1 MANVS
6 DYIKNYGNISFKDK
20 PFCDEDNVAMCMS
33 FYMPLDKV
41 VSPSFDDEPKPIGIA
56 SRELFAYRGGKH
68 KPVGLVLVKAI
79 SELLMDMA
87 ARRRFSEVKVVAC
100 TDNFEKEPAVQ
111 FNAGTFLLPNGDIV
125 VLFRGTD
132 DTLTGWKE
140 DLDILG
146 SPNGIPS
153 EKLSVEY
160 LAEVAKRFDGDIIV
174 CGHSKGG
181 YVAQYAV
188 LNSEKEVRDRIK
200 YLYNNDGPGFKSY
213 DYLGSDVY
221 SELLPRYRHFI
232 PQSSF
237 IGMMLSHDDDY
248 TVVKSVRQVGMM
260 EHDLSTWQFK
270 NGELKTAR
278 GLTNKGKVTDL
289 VFHDVVSNLDG
300 KQSAAFAKALN
311 SIIEGVDQEGLMDV
325 AKNLPASI
333 KGGKAAYDALDDET
347 KNALKE
353 ISEGVKKSVRS
364 SVKTVITGNYTTVRE
379 RLEEESEE
387 TKE

>member
-41 VSPSFDDEPKPIGIA
+41 VSPSFDDEPKPFGIA

-237 IGMMLSHDDDY
+237 IGMMLAHDDDY
-248 TVVKSVRQVGMM
+248 TVVKSNGLIGPMQ
-260 EHDLSTWQFK
+260 HDLRTWQFK
-270 NGELKTAR
+270 GDKLITLKDTTAA
-278 GLTNKGKVTDL
+278 GKITDL
-289 VFHDVVSNLDG
+289 VFHELVRNLTEEQMDAVETAVGSIFEATGQRGLLDVKSNLVE
-300 KQSAAFAKALN
+300 AF
-311 SIIEGVDQEGLMDV
+311 
-325 AKNLPASI
+325 
-333 KGGKAAYDALDDET
+333 KGGRLAIKELDAET
-347 KNALKE
+347 KNILKE
-353 ISEGVKKSVRS
+353 TAKSAGKYIKDAAQAVKNGEFKP
-364 SVKTVITGNYTTVRE
+364 VKE
-379 RLEEESEE
+379 RDNF
-387 TKE
+387 